1 MKKKV
6 LLYLAKLLD
15 WLFCVAFGALVGHLV
30 TVEWIDKQFTKREN
44 GRMCSMTYR
53 FSEAYTEGYYKGRDE
68 ERDKKPRSAVRSDP
82 YWRVITRK
90 IEP

>member
-6 LLYLAKLLD
+6 YVIVMQILS
-15 WLFCVAFGALVGHLV
+15 WICWIGVGALVGHLV
-30 TVEWIDKQFTKREN
+30 TIEWIDKQFTKREN
-44 GRMCSMTYR
+44 GRICSMTYR
-53 FSEAYTEGYYKGRDE
+53 FSEAYTEGYYKGRDDE
-68 ERDKKPRSAVRSDP
+68 HNGEPRSAVRSDP